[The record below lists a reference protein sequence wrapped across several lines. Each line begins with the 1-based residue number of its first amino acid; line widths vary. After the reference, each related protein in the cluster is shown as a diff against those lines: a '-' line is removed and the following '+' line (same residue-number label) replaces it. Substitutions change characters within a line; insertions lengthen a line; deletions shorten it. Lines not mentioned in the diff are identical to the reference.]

1 MKKTVD
7 PKIIACMLKYLKNYL
22 DRKSLEDIH
31 HGSMERNDADIV
43 LNSKYTKKKK
53 KKSVYFFG
61 THKKDSISF
70 LNPRIITLK

>member
-43 LNSKYTKKKK
+43 LNGKYT

-70 LNPRIITLK
+70 LTPRIITLK